1 MQIIVNY
8 SDILFSNL
16 YIFTQSTQWLS
27 AFLPVYLYHAVY
39 LVVICFKLHILPMT
53 ILPFLHLCSKPSGF
67 LHLLSCACISLLPKP
82 HSMPKTYMRLSPSS
96 SLPSGY
102 LLTYKHMC
110 GVVAPDICPNCTL
123 YPVVTTPLPETLKLL
138 STFLC
143 YCRIRELVSTL

>member
-1 MQIIVNY
+1 MVFCTFCRLLRSGLCPNSMRDRYVRLPDTTNDKFAPFTFMQY
-8 SDILFSNL
+8 SG
-16 YIFTQSTQWLS
+16 Y
-27 AFLPVYLYHAVY
+27 
-39 LVVICFKLHILPMT
+39 
-53 ILPFLHLCSKPSGF
+53 LHLM
-67 LHLLSCACISLLPKP
+67 SCACISLLPKP

-143 YCRIRELVSTL
+143 YCRIRVLVSTL